1 MKNCCDMNHMEMAE
15 SCSIATVPH
24 VVQDRRLRPFDVAH
38 TGVNILYWL
47 NQLWRGQG
55 MGLSQGR
62 QHNNNFN
69 NNFFNGVTERA

>member
-1 MKNCCDMNHMEMAE
+1 MLPASDGRWKWWGEDGAGGTRTWRREARR
-15 SCSIATVPH
+15 
-24 VVQDRRLRPFDVAH
+24 VQGEDGSGGRVA
-38 TGVNILYWL
+38 GNARGAA
-47 NQLWRGQG
+47 LWREQG